1 MKTTRLDQQITEYL
15 ESLEIELGRSTRTV
29 RNYSFYLHRFA
40 DWAKISSPEEVT
52 DELVHRYR
60 LWLNRQVA
68 NSRMVDKGVEAIG
81 LKHNTQNYHLIALRN
96 FLKYLA
102 RHNIDS
108 LAPEKIELAKQE
120 ERDISFLER
129 GELDRLLD
137 APLKLE
143 NHVLIQLRDKAL
155 LEMLFSTGL
164 RVSEACKLRRDDV
177 NLKSGEFSVR
187 GKGGKI
193 RLVFL
198 DERALTW
205 LKRYLDARKDLSP
218 AVWISVDRAM
228 KNHLDKPL
236 TPRSVQRLVKFYAK
250 AAGITHPV
258 TPHTLR
264 HSFATDLLRNG
275 ADIRSVQAMLG
286 HSSITTTQIYT
297 HVTDPALRE
306 IHKKFHGKQT
316 ASGTA

>member
-1 MKTTRLDQQITEYL
+1 MTPLEQHITEYL

-29 RNYSFYLHRFA
+29 RNYKFYLDRFA
-40 DWAKISSPEEVT
+40 AWAGVSHPEDIT
-52 DELVHRYR
+52 DNLVHRYR

-68 NSRMVDKGVEAIG
+68 NSRSVNKGAEAAG
-81 LKHNTQNYHLIALRN
+81 LKRNTQNYHLIALRN

-102 RHNIDS
+102 RHNVKS
-108 LAPEKIELAKQE
+108 LAPEKIELAKQL
-120 ERDISFLER
+120 ERDISFLEK
-129 GELDRLLD
+129 GELERFLE
-137 APLKLE
+137 APLKLDQ
-143 NHVLIQLRDKAL
+143 HPTTQARDKAL

-164 RVSEACKLRRDDV
+164 RVSEACHLQRQDV
-177 NLKSGEFSVR
+177 NLKTGEFSVR

-198 DERALTW
+198 DDRATGW
-205 LKRYLDARKDLSP
+205 LKRYLESRKDLSP
-218 AVWISVDRAM
+218 ALWVSVDRAL
-228 KNHLDKPL
+228 KKHLDKPL
-236 TPRSVQRLVKFYAK
+236 SPRSVQRLVKFYAK

-275 ADIRSVQAMLG
+275 ADLRSVQAMLG

-297 HVTDPALRE
+297 HVTDPSLRE
-306 IHKKFHGKQT
+306 TFKKFHATK
-316 ASGTA
+316 

>member
-1 MKTTRLDQQITEYL
+1 MKTTRLDQLITEYL

-40 DWAKISSPEEVT
+40 NWAQISGPEEIT
-52 DELVHRYR
+52 DQLVHHFR
-60 LWLNRQVA
+60 LWLNRQIA
-68 NSRMVDKGVEAIG
+68 NAHLAAKGVEAAG

-102 RHNIDS
+102 KQNVKS
-108 LAPEKIELAKQE
+108 LAPEKIELAKQQ

-129 GELDRLLD
+129 EELERLLD

-143 NHVLIQLRDKAL
+143 NHALIQLRDKAL
-155 LEMLFSTGL
+155 LELLFSTGL
-164 RVSEACKLRRDDV
+164 RVSEACKLRRDDMNV
-177 NLKSGEFSVR
+177 SSGEFSVR

-228 KNHLDKPL
+228 KNHLDTPL

-275 ADIRSVQAMLG
+275 ADLRSVQAMLG

-297 HVTDPALRE
+297 HVTDPSLRE
-306 IHKKFHGKQT
+306 VHKKFHNKKNT
-316 ASGTA
+316 

>member
-1 MKTTRLDQQITEYL
+1 MKSTSLDIAITDYL

-29 RNYSFYLHRFA
+29 RNYAFYLHRFTA
-40 DWAKISSPEEVT
+40 WAQIQKPNQIT
-52 DELVHRYR
+52 DQLVHQYR

-68 NSRMVDKGVEAIG
+68 NTREASKGAEAAS

-96 FLKYLA
+96 LLKYFS
-102 RHNIDS
+102 RHNIES
-108 LAPEKIELAKQE
+108 LAPEKIELAKQQ
-120 ERDISFLER
+120 ERDISFLEK
-129 GELDRLLD
+129 GELERLLD
-137 APLKLE
+137 APMNLE
-143 NHVLIQLRDKAL
+143 THPLTQLRDKAL

-164 RVSEACKLRRDDV
+164 RVSEACTLRREDV
-177 NLKSGEFSVR
+177 NMKSGEFSVR

-198 DERALTW
+198 DERALGW
-205 LKRYLDARKDLSP
+205 LKRYEEARKDLSP
-218 AVWISVDRAM
+218 ALWISVDRAL

-236 TPRSVQRLVKFYAK
+236 TPRSVQRLVKFYSK

-275 ADIRSVQAMLG
+275 ADLRSVQAMLG

-297 HVTDPALRE
+297 HVTDPSLRE
-306 IHKKFHGKQT
+306 TFKKFHGKSL
-316 ASGTA
+316 AD

>member
-1 MKTTRLDQQITEYL
+1 MKTSPLEQQVTEYL

-29 RNYSFYLHRFA
+29 QNYAFYLRRFT
-40 DWAKISSPEEVT
+40 DWAKITTPQEIT
-52 DELVHRYR
+52 DQLVHTYR
-60 LWLNRQVA
+60 LWLNRRVA
-68 NSRMVDKGVEAIG
+68 NPRAMERGMEAQG

-102 RHNIDS
+102 RHNVES
-108 LAPEKIELAKQE
+108 LAPEKIELAKQQ
-120 ERDISFLER
+120 ERDISFLEK
-129 GELDRLLD
+129 GELERLLE

-143 NHVLIQLRDKAL
+143 KHPLTQLRDKAL

-164 RVSEACKLRRDDV
+164 RVSEASTLKIEDV
-177 NLKSGEFSVR
+177 NLKRGEFSVR

-198 DERALTW
+198 DDRAVGW
-205 LKRYLDARKDLSP
+205 LKKYLDQRKDLSP
-218 AVWISVDRAM
+218 ALWVRVDRAM
-228 KNHLDKPL
+228 KNHQDQPL
-236 TPRSVQRLVKFYAK
+236 SPRSIQRLVKFYSK

-275 ADIRSVQAMLG
+275 ADLRSVQALLG

-316 ASGTA
+316 SE